1 MKLGMSE
8 ENVLGF
14 NHTFASLGKCKE
26 TRPKHSWVLWE
37 SQIFGTKVQVINM
50 IQIKPPIYYWKV
62 SKYKYLKRVCIFMG
76 NCKLRVM
83 GESIIRWLIF
93 YILKSLKHMLVK
105 DHTIIIII
113 KL

>member
-8 ENVLGF
+8 ENVLGL

-50 IQIKPPIYYWKV
+50 IQIKPPIYY
-62 SKYKYLKRVCIFMG
+62 
-76 NCKLRVM
+76 
-83 GESIIRWLIF
+83 
-93 YILKSLKHMLVK
+93 
-105 DHTIIIII
+105 
-113 KL
+113 